1 MFLLV
6 SFQVNFFF
14 LKPLNFLSVAIF
26 QHDQEGWIP
35 ALVFTSFFFFPE
47 GLYSFLYAV
56 WKQDIMI

>member
-26 QHDQEGWIP
+26 QHDQEGRIP
-35 ALVFTSFFFFPE
+35 ALVFTYFFFE

-56 WKQDIMI
+56 RKQDIMI